1 LKIPG
6 IEVLT
11 KEEMDDAQKRFL
23 ERKRDKRGVLIHLI
37 IFITSTCD
45 KVEYLKLGFN
55 KGPIIGATTEEP
67 YIFCEL
73 STCRT
78 ATSGIHNCPTLG
90 LVGHSKKVCC
100 SVSFD

>member
-1 LKIPG
+1 
-6 IEVLT
+6 
-11 KEEMDDAQKRFL
+11 M
-23 ERKRDKRGVLIHLI
+23 LIHPI

-45 KVEYLKLGFN
+45 QVEYLKLGFN

-78 ATSGIHNCPTLG
+78 ATSGIHTCPTLG
-90 LVGHSKKVCC
+90 LVGHSKKFVALSLLTDPLH
-100 SVSFD
+100 SVLYVYVYFTVDESNYKF